1 MIRVKRVYDA
11 PDSGD
16 GERILVDRMW
26 PRGLSKKRA
35 AVDLWL
41 RDLAP
46 SDELRRWFGH
56 NPARWAEFKKKYHRE
71 LQTSPR
77 SVEAIRTYTRG
88 EVVTLL
94 FAARDVDHNNA
105 VALREYLDEW
115 LKHGVAPNH
124 ERSALR
130 SDEFRG
136 SDALERGKLAR
147 GDKSAVH
154 RHARHAASWR
164 VTKHVA

>member
-1 MIRVKRVYDA
+1 MFRVKRVYEA

-46 SDELRRWFGH
+46 SSELRRWFGH
-56 NPARWAEFKKKYHRE
+56 DPARWAEFKKKYYCE
-71 LQTSPR
+71 LQTNPR
-77 SVEAIRTYTRG
+77 ADEAIKAFARG

-94 FAARDVDHNNA
+94 FAARDEDHNNA

-115 LKHGVAPNH
+115 LNREVAPKH
-124 ERSALR
+124 QRSTVP
-130 SDEFRG
+130 SGGFRG
-136 SDALERGKLAR
+136 SDAVRHEQLAR
-147 GDKSAVH
+147 GGKGAVH
-154 RHARHAASWR
+154 RHARDAAN
-164 VTKHVA
+164 